1 MKINSLDNMGIIPRP
16 TYAVIDMERF
26 GYNIDIARKLSKSD
40 IIAVVKADAYGH
52 GAKILAKYAYEEKN
66 VKHFAVATMI
76 EGIELRKVL
85 SSMDTKI
92 VVLGYVSD
100 SFVKE
105 ALQSSLTLPV
115 FDYRYAEIISKAAK
129 ELGIEAHVA
138 VEIDT
143 GMNRLGFSHEIQL
156 SELLKKYKNLHV
168 DFAISHLATS
178 DCDNSYAHIQTERFD
193 KFLEINKDYTFATS
207 FLNSSGIANF
217 ENRWTFT
224 RPGLFLYGYEST
236 NVLKDLEPV
245 MSLWSEIAHVKFLK
259 KGESVGYGRTFFAHK
274 DMIIGVIPIGYADG
288 YRRSFSNKGYVL
300 AGSKKCKV
308 IGNVCMDM
316 TMIDVTE
323 LGENCI
329 GQKVQ
334 IMGDN
339 ITVSQL
345 GQWADTINYEILCG
359 ISDRV
364 PRVYK
369 YKEGHFEIF

>member
-26 GYNIDIARKLSKSD
+26 GHNIDIARNLSKSD

-52 GAKILAKYAYEEKN
+52 GAKNLARYAYEEKN
-66 VKHFAVATMI
+66 VKNFAVATMI

-85 SSMDTKI
+85 SSKDIKI

-105 ALQSSLTLPV
+105 ALESSLTLPV

-138 VEIDT
+138 LEIDT
-143 GMNRLGFSHEIQL
+143 GMSRLGFSYEMQL
-156 SELLKKYKNLHV
+156 SELLKQYKNIHV
-168 DFAISHLATS
+168 DFVISHLATS

-193 KFLEINKDYTFATS
+193 KFLEINKDYIFATS

-236 NVLKDLEPV
+236 NVLKDLQPV

-259 KGESVGYGRTFFAHK
+259 K
-274 DMIIGVIPIGYADG
+274 IISCSKE
-288 YRRSFSNKGYVL
+288 RNFNK
-300 AGSKKCKV
+300 KH
-308 IGNVCMDM
+308 
-316 TMIDVTE
+316 
-323 LGENCI
+323 
-329 GQKVQ
+329 
-334 IMGDN
+334 
-339 ITVSQL
+339 
-345 GQWADTINYEILCG
+345 
-359 ISDRV
+359 R
-364 PRVYK
+364 
-369 YKEGHFEIF
+369 